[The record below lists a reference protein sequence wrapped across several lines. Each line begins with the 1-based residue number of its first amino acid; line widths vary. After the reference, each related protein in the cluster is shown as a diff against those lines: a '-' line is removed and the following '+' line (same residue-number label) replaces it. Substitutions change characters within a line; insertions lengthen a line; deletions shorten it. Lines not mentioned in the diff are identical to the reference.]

1 MKMVGT
7 VPIDTTS
14 TMLAASP
21 EGSDM
26 RATFATA
33 PFATAPIAPGTVL
46 GTAQLHMKQGAT
58 APVTAGATLA
68 TGVRDIKAAAEQL
81 RIPGSFHTEA
91 VGFIRR
97 GDTWDAVQMLMPSTP
112 GGEPKIV
119 YGIRSHV
126 SAMAVTPGIEL
137 DAIWDIG
144 YAQGDARFG
153 SGADGGIR
161 RL

>member
-1 MKMVGT
+1 MNVVGT

-33 PFATAPIAPGTVL
+33 PIATAPIAPGTVL

-97 GDTWDAVQMLMPSTP
+97 GDAWDAVQLLLTTEP
-112 GGEPKIV
+112 GGEPHTV
-119 YGIRSHV
+119 YSIQSYV
-126 SAMAVTPGIEL
+126 NAMAVTPGIEL
-137 DAIWDIG
+137 DAIWDVG

-153 SGADGGIR
+153 AEGGIG